1 MSDNKDK
8 DTAEPSVEFDFD
20 STVELDLDKLGI
32 VSSPPTD
39 KPSLDAD
46 FDETLNGLMEIDELL
61 NEEVAPISE
70 PGLQEQEP
78 SSDSLDFDDVETGI
92 EELLEPDGEAE
103 EYMPEMTEK
112 HEESDDIFDLD
123 ISDLPDEDAG
133 DKNELL
139 AGSSAQPT
147 EEQPLSGSPNNKE
160 PQPVVELTKEMLDEP
175 EETYDQ
181 TIKDMADDFLSSH
194 ENDLLSEVVNEFAE
208 KNAGTGKTVT
218 DDAGMPELTT
228 TETNIISDA
237 TAAIGDV
244 GEYVNE
250 YDEEEDDD
258 LPEIDVTATIPPKP
272 ETRSEE
278 ALGRYVKK
286 SPPLAGRGGPNA
298 IPLLFA
304 VLGIA
309 AGGFGAWVAFDAT
322 EKVATLERQI
332 QSMART
338 GSSPQSQDITDIQQ
352 RLAKVERR
360 LSGMPTLEAAA
371 PLGVESAMVPSEP
384 VKEPAMQPAAPLN
397 ADSPVVNSRPEPVKE
412 PARQP
417 TPITPQTPIAPAS
430 SIGDWVVNVSSHA
443 NRELAI
449 SENVR
454 LKAQGLNPEVHT
466 AVIRGRTWYRVQVTG
481 FASKDEAKSSLKD
494 LQQRLGIQ
502 GAWIGKR

>member
-1 MSDNKDK
+1 MSDNMDK

-20 STVELDLDKLGI
+20 STVELDLDKLGL

-39 KPSLDAD
+39 KPPLDAD

-70 PGLQEQEP
+70 PATQKQEP
-78 SSDSLDFDDVETGI
+78 SSDSLDFDEVDTGI
-92 EELLEPDGEAE
+92 EELLEPAGEAD
-103 EYMPEMTEK
+103 EYMPEMAEK
-112 HEESDDIFDLD
+112 REESDDIFDLD

-133 DKNELL
+133 DENELL
-139 AGSSAQPT
+139 AGNFAQPA
-147 EEQPLSGSPNNKE
+147 EVQSLPDSPNDEE
-160 PQPVVELTKEMLDEP
+160 PQAVVELTEEMLDEP
-175 EETYDQ
+175 EETDDQ
-181 TIKDMADDFLSSH
+181 AIKDLADDFLSTR

-208 KNAGTGKTVT
+208 KNARAGKPTT

-228 TETNIISDA
+228 TETNIVSDA
-237 TAAIGDV
+237 TAAIEDID
-244 GEYVNE
+244 EYVDE
-250 YDEEEDDD
+250 YDEEDDG

-272 ETRSEE
+272 ETGSEE
-278 ALGRYVKK
+278 ALSRYVKQS
-286 SPPLAGRGGPNA
+286 SPIAGRRRSNA

-304 VLGIA
+304 TLGIA

-322 EKVATLERQI
+322 EKADALERRI

-338 GSSPQSQDITDIQQ
+338 GNYPQSHDITDIQQ

-371 PLGVESAMVPSEP
+371 PLGVEPAMVSPEP
-384 VKEPAMQPAAPLN
+384 VKEPTVQPAAPLE
-397 ADSPVVNSRPEPVKE
+397 AGSSVVNSRPEPLKE
-412 PARQP
+412 AVVQPPA
-417 TPITPQTPIAPAS
+417 PITPQTPIAPTS

-443 NRELAI
+443 NRELATK
-449 SENVR
+449 ENGR

-466 AVIRGRTWYRVQVTG
+466 AEIRGRTWYRVQVTG
-481 FASKDEAKSSLKD
+481 FTSKDEAKASLKD